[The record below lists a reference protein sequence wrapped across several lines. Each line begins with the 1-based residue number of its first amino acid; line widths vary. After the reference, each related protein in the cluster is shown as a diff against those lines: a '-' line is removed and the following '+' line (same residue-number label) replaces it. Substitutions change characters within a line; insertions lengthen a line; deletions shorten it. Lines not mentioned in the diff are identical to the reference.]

1 MELSEAKEILKLY
14 IIECEDII
22 NFYSDNKQRANDYI
36 IRKEAIETVLKALDN
51 SIPKEKI
58 EKKIETLEF
67 LRDDAIEDNHLA
79 DARNLKERIEVLQE
93 LLGQEI
99 EE

>member
-1 MELSEAKEILKLY
+1 MELSEAKEILKET
-14 IIECEDII
+14 IKMFREDLRYNIALTAL
-22 NFYSDNKQRANDYI
+22 D
-36 IRKEAIETVLKALDN
+36 TVLKALDN

-93 LLGQEI
+93 LLGE
-99 EE
+99 